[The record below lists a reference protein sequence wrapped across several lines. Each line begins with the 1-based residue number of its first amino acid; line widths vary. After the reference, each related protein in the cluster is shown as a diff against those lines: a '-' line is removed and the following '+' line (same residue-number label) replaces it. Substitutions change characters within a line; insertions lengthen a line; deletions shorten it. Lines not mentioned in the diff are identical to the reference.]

1 MRHMTGIVLFL
12 GHAVHVVAVK
22 RLRQF
27 FSIVARGAMT
37 NAGRIAICAI
47 AILGCCLA
55 CGDGPQTTTPDVL
68 LVSIDSLRADHIGC
82 YGYPRDT
89 SPTIDRLA
97 DQGVRFETAVS
108 TASWTLPAHAALFTG
123 LFDPAHGT
131 TDVHLRLA
139 PGYHTLAEHFR
150 SAGWSTAGFYGGP
163 LLHPTFAL
171 DQGFERWVS
180 CMSEPAAAMD
190 DDDPAT
196 FFAANIASHGDVTGP
211 HTIEAVRLFLEEKSD
226 QPLFVFVH
234 LWDPHYD
241 YIPPAPYD
249 GLFDPEYTGS
259 LDVRNYSFN
268 ETIRSDMDLEDL
280 EHLIALY
287 DGEIRFTDDTLLELL
302 RLFDEHRPERQRL
315 TIVTADH
322 GEEFF
327 EHGGKGHQQTLFEES
342 IRVPLIFHW
351 PEELRA
357 GVVGGQ
363 VSLVDVAPTVVRLA
377 GLDPMPASQGIDLTD
392 TLHGSSVP
400 ERGLHS
406 LLAVSDAHIEAIRTP
421 RYKLLRS
428 AGLLAHLD
436 LVNDPHELDLLPGPP
451 ADDPFPAQ
459 ILGQI
464 LSQSELLK
472 KEFGAGDAGS
482 RRLDPEIER
491 RLRALGYV
499 R

>member
-1 MRHMTGIVLFL
+1 MRHMTGFVVFL
-12 GHAVHVVAVK
+12 GLAALLVAVE
-22 RLRQF
+22 RLVHF
-27 FSIVARGAMT
+27 FSIVARVAMT
-37 NAGRIAICAI
+37 ATGRIAICATT
-47 AILGCCLA
+47 ILGCCLA
-55 CGDGPQTTTPDVL
+55 CGDDPPATPPDVL
-68 LVSIDSLRADHIGC
+68 LISIDSLRADHLGC

-97 DQGVRFETAVS
+97 NEGVRFETAVS
-108 TASWTLPAHAALFTG
+108 TTSWTLPAHAALFTG

-131 TDVHLRLA
+131 TDIHLRLA
-139 PGYHTLAEHFR
+139 RGYHTLAEHFR
-150 SAGWSTAGFYGGP
+150 ASGWSTVGFFAGP
-163 LLHPTFAL
+163 LLHPSFAL
-171 DQGFERWVS
+171 DQGFEKWVS
-180 CMSEPAAAMD
+180 CMSESASAMD

-196 FFAANIASHGDVTGP
+196 FFAANVASHAEVTGP
-211 HTIEAVRLFLEEKSD
+211 RTVEAVRSFLEGQSD

-259 LDVRNYSFN
+259 LDVRNYPFN

-287 DGEIRFTDDTLLELL
+287 DGEIRFTDDTLLQLL
-302 RLFDEHRPERQRL
+302 RLFDQYRPESQRL

-357 GVVGGQ
+357 GVIGGQ
-363 VSLVDVAPTVVRLA
+363 VSLVDVAPTIVRLA
-377 GLDPMPASQGIDLTD
+377 GLDPMPSAQGIDLSGTF
-392 TLHGSSVP
+392 HGSSVP

-406 LLAVSDAHIEAIRTP
+406 LLAVGDAHIEAIRTS

-428 AGLLAHLD
+428 KGLVAHLD
-436 LVNDPHELDLLPGPP
+436 LIDDPYERDLLPGPP
-451 ADDPFPAQ
+451 ADDPFPARVLGE
-459 ILGQI
+459 ILG
-464 LSQSELLK
+464 QSELLR
-472 KEFGAGDAGS
+472 KEFGADDAGA
-482 RRLDPEIER
+482 RRLDPEIEQ

-499 R
+499 W